1 MIGRTDAELKLQYFG
16 HLMQRTNSLGM
27 TLMLGKVE
35 GKNRRGTVEDEVVR
49 YSITNS
55 MNMNLSKL
63 GDSEGQA
70 CCSP

>member
-1 MIGRTDAELKLQYFG
+1 
-16 HLMQRTNSLGM
+16 MQRTNSLGM

-35 GKNRRGTVEDEVVR
+35 GKNRRGTIEDEVVR

>member
-1 MIGRTDAELKLQYFG
+1 
-16 HLMQRTNSLGM
+16 MQRANSLGM

-35 GKNRRGTVEDEVVR
+35 GMVEDEVVR

-55 MNMNLSKL
+55 MNMNLSKP

-70 CCSP
+70 CCNP